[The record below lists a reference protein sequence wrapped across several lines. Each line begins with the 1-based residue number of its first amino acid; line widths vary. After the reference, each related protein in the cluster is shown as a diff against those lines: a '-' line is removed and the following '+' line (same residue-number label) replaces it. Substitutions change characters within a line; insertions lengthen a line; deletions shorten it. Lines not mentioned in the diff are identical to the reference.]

1 MYACGQRFMLARN
14 KLDELKDATSCKDV
28 WKVIQQGF
36 YVETPCHSMA
46 RPGKIMA
53 GVCVCVCV
61 HAQASHTA
69 VAWGDGNMAWIGL
82 GITMSPCTGPAMAML
97 QNWLRTPDIAWLW
110 RGRHSHHDVAEGAGW
125 VRLHHSDAGHSA
137 AMGGDGP
144 GDVARLEAPHARG
157 QTQRCLCESLHNR

>member
-1 MYACGQRFMLARN
+1 
-14 KLDELKDATSCKDV
+14 
-28 WKVIQQGF
+28 
-36 YVETPCHSMA
+36 
-46 RPGKIMA
+46 MA

-82 GITMSPCTGPAMAML
+82 GITMSPCTGPAMATL

-157 QTQRCLCESLHNR
+157 QAQRCLCESLHNR